1 MHLDRAKPQLLSHLM
16 HAIDAFLEQFP
27 AALGQEL
34 RDLDRVT
41 SALRGDVG
49 EDETFEGA
57 ESLTA
62 RHILPGKATQA
73 ALRMR
78 AGEQRV
84 LRAARAELA
93 ALRWELV
100 QEVLLKQVAFPVVTL
115 FIGMAVTRKLFS

>member
-1 MHLDRAKPQLLSHLM
+1 M
-16 HAIDAFLEQFP
+16 
-27 AALGQEL
+27 
-34 RDLDRVT
+34 
-41 SALRGDVG
+41 RGDVP
-49 EDETFEGA
+49 EDETFEGGEA
-57 ESLTA
+57 LTA

-84 LRAARAELA
+84 LRAARAELS

-100 QEVLLKQVAFPVVTL
+100 QEVLLKQVALPVLTL